1 MGHFS
6 NPFRS
11 SPRNAEIVTE
21 REIRSSMLTLA
32 TEMEPPPPPPAEF
45 LCFNVNQIPFRMR
58 LSFVAGGALI
68 CAILF
73 AWLQEMVFRVP
84 DFKFGGFMA
93 LITSLTFVACAAMEL
108 LMKGNF
114 SKRKGDLK
122 DYALLSL
129 CTAGGIYFT
138 NWSLTY
144 IDYPM
149 RVMFKSSKL
158 LPVMVMGLFIAKRKH
173 TQAEYGVAALLVLA
187 IICFALGDF
196 NGAAPKFDIRGICL
210 ISVGVILDAIT
221 SNFEEQRFFREK
233 NCIHEEVIF
242 YAFGIGSIWTLVTIY
257 TSGELSTAIDH
268 SMLHPEVYSL
278 TIMFS
283 AMGYLS
289 IVFVLLL
296 IKLFNASV
304 AEAVKSVRK
313 VVTICLSFFFFGK
326 SITSMHLVGM
336 FLFVAS
342 VALGMKTKMTTSAP
356 ATSKGSPAIGPIDT
370 SAEGAELLA
379 KGPPAA
385 QSV

>member
-1 MGHFS
+1 MG
-6 NPFRS
+6 NELILMLAPA
-11 SPRNAEIVTE
+11 AE
-21 REIRSSMLTLA
+21 
-32 TEMEPPPPPPAEF
+32 EMEPPPPAPPAEF
-45 LCFNVNQIPFRMR
+45 LCFNVNQIPSSMR

-73 AWLQEMVFRVP
+73 AWLQELVFRVP

-93 LITSLTFVACAAMEL
+93 FITSLTFVACAAMEL

-122 DYALLSL
+122 DYGLLSL

-173 TQAEYGVAALLVLA
+173 TKAEYGVAGLLVLA
-187 IICFALGDF
+187 IIFFALGDF
-196 NGAAPKFDIRGICL
+196 KGGAPKFDIRGIFL
-210 ISVGVILDAIT
+210 ICVGVVLDAIT

-233 NCIHEEVIF
+233 SCSHEEVIF
-242 YAFGIGSIWTLVTIY
+242 YAFGFGSIWTLGTIAS
-257 TSGELSTAIDH
+257 SGELSTAIEH
-268 SMLHPEVYSL
+268 SMKHTEVYTL

-313 VVTICLSFFFFGK
+313 VATICLSFLLFGK
-326 SITSMHLVGM
+326 SITSMHVVGM
-336 FLFVAS
+336 MLFVSS
-342 VALGMKTKMTTSAP
+342 VALGMKTKMTAGPSGAKP
-356 ATSKGSPAIGPIDT
+356 SGSPRS
-370 SAEGAELLA
+370 SASRSEGEELLA
-379 KGPPAA
+379 KPPE
-385 QSV
+385 SV